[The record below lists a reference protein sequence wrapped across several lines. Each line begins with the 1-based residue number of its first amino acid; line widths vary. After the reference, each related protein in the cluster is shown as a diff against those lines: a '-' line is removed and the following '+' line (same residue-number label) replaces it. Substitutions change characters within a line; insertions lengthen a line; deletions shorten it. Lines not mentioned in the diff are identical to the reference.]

1 MPLKPVPCAA
11 DRYTDYLYRLYADI
25 FRQIQCRRICFFTF
39 PVISTALLLSWVIS
53 ATVAP
58 VLGHAWIKPKQLINE
73 NDVYNTAFYKKFR
86 SVLSWSMLHQKIVI
100 LSTVSIFIGSL
111 LLVPLIK
118 QEFFP
123 ASVRPELL
131 VELNLPEGS
140 SIKATDEAAL
150 KLTNMLK
157 DNPDVESIGSYVGKS
172 APRFVLVM
180 DPVQPRNNYAQ
191 LVVVAKV
198 LMPVNV

>member
-1 MPLKPVPCAA
+1 
-11 DRYTDYLYRLYADI
+11 
-25 FRQIQCRRICFFTF
+25 
-39 PVISTALLLSWVIS
+39 
-53 ATVAP
+53 
-58 VLGHAWIKPKQLINE
+58 
-73 NDVYNTAFYKKFR
+73 
-86 SVLSWSMLHQKIVI
+86 MLHQKIVI

-191 LVVVAKV
+191 LE
-198 LMPVNV
+198 

>member
-1 MPLKPVPCAA
+1 
-11 DRYTDYLYRLYADI
+11 
-25 FRQIQCRRICFFTF
+25 
-39 PVISTALLLSWVIS
+39 
-53 ATVAP
+53 
-58 VLGHAWIKPKQLINE
+58 
-73 NDVYNTAFYKKFR
+73 
-86 SVLSWSMLHQKIVI
+86 MLHQKIVI

-131 VELNLPEGS
+131 VELNLLEGS

-157 DNPDVESIGSYVGKS
+157 DNPDVEAS
-172 APRFVLVM
+172 VLM
-180 DPVQPRNNYAQ
+180 
-191 LVVVAKV
+191 LEKV
-198 LMPVNV
+198 LRVSSS

>member
-1 MPLKPVPCAA
+1 SPCPYTSLFRSPLLTGTLITCTGFMPIFFAKSSAA
-11 DRYTDYLYRLYADI
+11 EFASSL
-25 FRQIQCRRICFFTF
+25 F

-86 SVLSWSMLHQKIVI
+86 NVLSWSMLHQKIVI

-123 ASVRPELL
+123 ASVRP
-131 VELNLPEGS
+131 
-140 SIKATDEAAL
+140 
-150 KLTNMLK
+150 
-157 DNPDVESIGSYVGKS
+157 
-172 APRFVLVM
+172 
-180 DPVQPRNNYAQ
+180 
-191 LVVVAKV
+191 
-198 LMPVNV
+198 